1 MGQKLPPAQMDL
13 YRRIDE
19 ILWREWDPIGVSEIT
34 EARDEY
40 YGYLPIVFRLVLEGK
55 EEEVIAQC
63 LLSFEKERMGLAGNA
78 ENAKRVAGLVLRE
91 KVNLGV

>member
-1 MGQKLPPAQMDL
+1 MDL

-19 ILWREWDPIGVSEIT
+19 ILWREWDPIGVSEIP

-55 EEEVIAQC
+55 EEEIIAQY
-63 LLSFEKERMGLAGNA
+63 LLSFEIERMGLAGNT

-91 KVNLGV
+91 KGNLGV